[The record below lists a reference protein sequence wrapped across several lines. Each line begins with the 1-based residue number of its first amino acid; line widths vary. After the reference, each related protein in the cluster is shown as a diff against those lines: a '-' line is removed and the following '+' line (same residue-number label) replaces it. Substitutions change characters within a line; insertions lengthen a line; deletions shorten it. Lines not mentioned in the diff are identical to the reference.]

1 MRLTSLGTAAV
12 TVALLSACSGGDAN
26 FDNAAL
32 ETEDQLA
39 SYAVGLNMGG
49 NLAPAEGMLDMPAL
63 VRGIQDAMAGAD
75 PAVEQAELQAAL
87 QAFSTR
93 VQEAETARMEEEA
106 ASNQAE
112 GAAFME
118 ENAAREG
125 VMTTESGLQ
134 YEVIEPGDGPSPTA
148 DDRVRVHYT
157 GTLVDGT
164 EFDSS
169 RDGEPVEFGLG
180 GVIPGFSE
188 ALQLMEVG
196 STYRFVIPSDLGYG
210 PQGSGGV
217 IGPDAT
223 LVFEIELLEIV
234 DQG

>member
-93 VQEAETARMEEEA
+93 VQEAQTARMEEEA
-106 ASNQAE
+106 AANQAE
-112 GAAFME
+112 GAAYLE

-134 YEVIEPGDGPSPTA
+134 YEVLEPGDGDSPTA
-148 DDRVRVHYT
+148 EDRVRIHYT

-164 EFDSS
+164 EFDTS
-169 RDGEPVEFGLG
+169 RDGEPVVFGVG
-180 GVIPGFSE
+180 GVIPGFAE
-188 ALQLMEVG
+188 GLQLMQEG
-196 STYRFVIPSDLGYG
+196 STYRFVIPSELGYG
-210 PQGSGGV
+210 PQGSGGA

-223 LVFEIELLEIV
+223 LIFEVELLEIV
-234 DQG
+234 DEG

>member
-12 TVALLSACSGGDAN
+12 TVALLSACSGADAN
-26 FDNAAL
+26 FDNATL

-93 VQEAETARMEEEA
+93 VQEAQTARMEEEA
-106 ASNQAE
+106 AANQAE
-112 GAAFME
+112 GAAYLE
-118 ENAAREG
+118 ENAGREG
-125 VMTTESGLQ
+125 VTTTESGLQ
-134 YEVIEPGDGPSPTA
+134 YEVLEPGDGDSPTA
-148 DDRVRVHYT
+148 EDRVRIHYT
-157 GTLVDGT
+157 GTLIDGT

-169 RDGEPVEFGLG
+169 RDGEPVVFGVG
-180 GVIPGFSE
+180 GVIPGFAE
-188 ALQLMEVG
+188 GLQLMQEG
-196 STYRFVIPSDLGYG
+196 STYRFVIPSDLAYG
-210 PQGSGGV
+210 PQGSGGA

-223 LVFEIELLEIV
+223 LVFEVELLEIV
-234 DQG
+234 DEG